1 MPDYVAVPHVAYNWM
16 IAVYFFLGGLGA
28 GAFLLSVLGNYW
40 KKDFQPF
47 AKTAS
52 FVAPVAIA
60 IGLFF
65 LWIDLGKPF
74 SAWRLFL
81 SFNPSSALSWGVW
94 FLNIFFAISVLYAG
108 LLTIGKNSLAKSA
121 AYVGVPFAVLV
132 GTYTGVLLAQAPGR
146 ILWHSALI
154 PVLFLNGG
162 LISGSAATLL
172 LSAGSQSKELLS
184 KLGKVVGWLVVL
196 ELGLVAID
204 FIVLMNGEVE
214 AVAVAKGL
222 LEGQFGFLF
231 LGIEILLGAVLPL
244 LILLRREV
252 SSASLSIASLLVL
265 IGILTMR
272 YVIVVGGQV
281 IN

>member
-1 MPDYVAVPHVAYNWM
+1 MPDYVAVPHIAYNWM

-28 GAFLLSVLGNYW
+28 GAFLLSVTGNFW

-52 FVAPVAIA
+52 LIAPVAIS

-81 SFNPSSALSWGVW
+81 SFNPASALSWGVW
-94 FLNIFFAISVLYAG
+94 FLNIFLGLSVIYAG
-108 LLTIGKNSLAKSA
+108 LLLIGKKSLAKLA

-132 GTYTGVLLAQAPGR
+132 ATYTGLLLAQAPGR
-146 ILWHSALI
+146 VLWHSALI
-154 PVLFLNGG
+154 PLLFLNGG
-162 LISGSAATLL
+162 LISGAAATLL
-172 LSAGSQSKELLS
+172 LSAGSQPKELLS

-196 ELGLVAID
+196 ELVMVAVE
-204 FIVLMNGEVE
+204 FVVLFNGEAE
-214 AVAVAKGL
+214 GVAVAKGL
-222 LEGQFGFLF
+222 LEGEFGFLF
-231 LGIEILLGAVLPL
+231 LGIELLLGAVIPL
-244 LILLRREV
+244 LILLRRGV
-252 SSASLSIASLLVL
+252 SSASLSVASVLVL
-265 IGILTMR
+265 IGVLAMR